1 MTTPTP
7 TPTPTLLGYLA
18 QFSSFSTQS
27 EVLCTQGLT
36 YLLQTY
42 PQARSALADE
52 VMARTGI
59 GIGDSLT
66 WHAEEPDEDGGRPDL
81 EARTADEVPVVKI
94 EAKLGAELGAGQL
107 QSYVADLRKRNSG
120 KGALLVL
127 VPKWRTAEAAEVTAE
142 AFGPSESGQWR
153 VTDEHASGA
162 AVIAVISWGQLF
174 TALRV
179 GQEVRF
185 HLELEQLQAMYRELS
200 GDFIAPLAGIEDLR
214 RWRERENEFLNVV
227 DKVTHRL
234 TTQQRIYPMG
244 FESLEGTSHE
254 LDDRGYRRRFVCR
267 FVDDVESC
275 FSIGVRD
282 SFAEWVTPVWM
293 RFRSDTSN
301 FGRIRQRIE
310 ASDLQHLKS
319 SGHIWIPLEIPLEVS
334 GEKMVEALVAKAEEV
349 VRVAYPTE

>member
-7 TPTPTLLGYLA
+7 ALLGYLA

-36 YLLQTY
+36 YLLKTY

-66 WHAEEPDEDGGRPDL
+66 WHAEAQQEDGGIPDL
-81 EARTADEVPVVKI
+81 EARTRTADKVVPVVKI

-120 KGALLVL
+120 EAAMLVL
-127 VPKWRTAEAAEVTAE
+127 VPEVRVAEVAEVTAK
-142 AFGPSESGQWR
+142 AFGKSGSGPWR
-153 VTDEHASGA
+153 VTDGHLSG
-162 AVIAVISWGQLF
+162 IAVISVISWDELF
-174 TALRV
+174 TALRS
-179 GQEVRF
+179 GKAERF
-185 HLELEQLQAMYRELS
+185 RYELEQLQAMYRELS
-200 GDFIAPLAGIEDLR
+200 SDFIAPLASIEDLH
-214 RWRERENEFLNVV
+214 RWRARETDFLNVV
-227 DKVTHRL
+227 DKVTRRL
-234 TTQQRIYPMG
+234 TTQHQTYPMG
-244 FESLEGTSHE
+244 LESLEDASHE
-254 LDDRGYRRRFVCR
+254 HEDRGYRRRYVCR
-267 FVDDVESC
+267 FVGDAESC

-293 RFRSDTSN
+293 RFRSDTGN

-310 ASDLQHLKS
+310 ASSLKCLES
-319 SGHIWIPLEIPLEVS
+319 GGHIWIPLDVPLDVS
-334 GEKMVEALVAKAEEV
+334 GKQMIQALVEQAEEV
-349 VRVAYPTE
+349 LRVTYPAE